1 MLLFDLGLSCYAAWN
16 SICVGNHVITVLGLI
31 HFGVIQILDPVV
43 GVVG

>member
-1 MLLFDLGLSCYAAWN
+1 MQFGTISAVA
-16 SICVGNHVITVLGLI
+16 NHVVTVLGLI